1 MLRTPIRK
9 FSYAMEK
16 PMLMSNAKFKHTHD
30 RLIAR
35 GFTLVELMIVVAV
48 IAILAAVALPQYTD
62 YVTRGRIP
70 DATSALAAK
79 AVRLE
84 QYFQDNHTYVGASD
98 CNSDTSTS
106 QYFTF
111 SCQSG
116 TSTTG
121 FVLQAVGQ
129 GAMAGFTYTV
139 DQTGTKAT
147 AAVPTGWTQHSPNS
161 CWVTKK
167 GGVC

>member
-16 PMLMSNAKFKHTHD
+16 PMRMSNVKSKHRPLT
-30 RLIAR
+30 AG
-35 GFTLVELMIVVAV
+35 GFTLIEVMIVVV
-48 IAILAAVALPQYTD
+48 IIAILAAVAVPQYKD

-84 QYFQDNHTYVGASD
+84 QYFQDNRTYVGAND
-98 CNSDTSTS
+98 CNSDATTSL
-106 QYFTF
+106 YFTF

-116 TSTTG
+116 TSASA

-129 GAMAGFTYTV
+129 GSMAGFTFTV
-139 DQTGTKAT
+139 DQSGTKTT
-147 AAVPTGWTQHSPNS
+147 AAVPTGWAQPSPNS